1 MAGAR
6 DGLLIIY
13 ISAAY
18 AGVMPKLPQER
29 YLRYAIGDST
39 QHDNITKSYF
49 INACRDLASVNR
61 HNVAQ
66 TTSKGVPLVYR
77 MAVTMT
83 PLCNI
88 GSNSESDYN
97 TFDDYGNK
105 ALVQQADLVTIPS
118 SWVCRNAVVKT
129 HAARENMFKLQGV
142 MKGER
147 GAYSKTMRLGFEGTS
162 FLDPLKP
169 TNFATPGTYDVTGWD
184 YSTLVQDDH
193 ASLPLTFMTGDNGIL
208 SLYLDSRKQISEDS
222 NSDDDDTNQPVDSNI
237 IRRLL
242 SPTLG
247 ISTKDA
253 IVTALA
259 RDEADN
265 PPYSLENDGDHT
277 DPIYAGQLTIGQTV
291 GFSATKV
298 IDVPLGL
305 LKLGFRNIHMGG
317 TVPGGT
323 ENSQG
328 VNISV
333 EVLGVYEM

>member
-6 DGLLIIY
+6 DGLHLIY
-13 ISAAY
+13 ISTTYVDA
-18 AGVMPKLPQER
+18 MPKLPQER
-29 YLRYAIGDST
+29 YLRYSIAKST

-49 INACRDLASVNR
+49 INACRDMASVNR

-77 MAVTMT
+77 MAVTIT
-83 PLCNI
+83 PSCTI
-88 GSNSESDYN
+88 GSNSETDYN
-97 TFDDYGNK
+97 TFDDYGSRE
-105 ALVQQADLVTIPS
+105 LVQQADLVTIPS
-118 SWVCRNAVVKT
+118 SWVTRNAVVKT
-129 HAARENMFKLQGV
+129 HAARESMFKLQGV
-142 MKGER
+142 LKGER
-147 GAYSKTMRLGFEGTS
+147 GAYSKTMRLGFEGTN
-162 FLDPLKP
+162 FLSPIKP
-169 TNFATPGTYDVTGWD
+169 TNFASPGTYDVSGWD

-193 ASLPLTFMTGDNGIL
+193 ASLALTFMTGDSGLL

-222 NSDDDDTNQPVDSNI
+222 NSDDDNTNQPVDSNI

-247 ISTKDA
+247 ISSKDA

-265 PPYSLENDGDHT
+265 PPYSLDNNGDHT
-277 DPIYAGQLTIGQTV
+277 DPVYAGSLTIGQTV
-291 GFSATKV
+291 GFSSTKV

-305 LKLGFRNIHMGG
+305 LKIGFRNIHMGATIPSG
-317 TVPGGT
+317 L
-323 ENSQG
+323 ENQQG
-328 VNISV
+328 VDISV